1 MALLNPVSTAQEDV
15 ALDELLKRYDAY
27 IYALVREKMRQRR
40 FNNMSP
46 WTSDLEIEVDEIAQR
61 VRINL
66 WQALSRGSIQHPKA
80 YINVMVRNE
89 LNDMTR
95 ERKLTLPLRVDEE
108 GELYTGTMI
117 ATSQNDMA
125 DPAIEYEQAETVTML
140 TARFLDAVLSLPP
153 RQQQAMISALAEQVD
168 DVPELVEAF
177 KKRHIDVHVG
187 WPENDQERKLLK
199 ASLSVAR
206 RKVGYAM
213 SIEPSAHDGT
223 KEAPVVQRY
232 VAPPAEEIESS
243 ALDQRSGALQG
254 TGTEA
259 YIDHL
264 REPYRTAVYLHCV
277 KKRTYQQ
284 IVDELHLPLGTVKSH
299 ISRGMQMLH
308 KLQEM
313 GPDVQRVSK
322 QGADIA
328 EILVRVGTLNEP
340 YRRPIELHYK
350 QKRTCQQIAGEL
362 NLPKGTVKSLI
373 SRGMQMLRRS
383 A

>member
-1 MALLNPVSTAQEDV
+1 MAPLNTVSTADEDV
-15 ALDELLKRYDAY
+15 ALDELLKRYNPY
-27 IYALVREKMRQRR
+27 IYALVREKMRQRADIKI
-40 FNNMSP
+40 NPMVL
-46 WTSDLEIEVDEIAQR
+46 DLEVDEIAQR
-61 VRINL
+61 VLIKL
-66 WQALSRGSIQHPKA
+66 WQALSRGPIQHLEA

-89 LNDMTR
+89 LNGMAR
-95 ERKLTLPLRVDEE
+95 QRKPTLPLPVDEE

-117 ATSQNDMA
+117 VTSQERME
-125 DPAIEYEQAETVTML
+125 DPAIGCEQAETVTML
-140 TARFLDAVLSLPP
+140 AARVADAVLSLPL
-153 RQQQAMISALAEQVD
+153 RQQHAMISALAEQMD

-177 KKRHIDVHVG
+177 KKRQIDIRVG
-187 WPENDQERKLLK
+187 WPKNTQETKLLK

-213 SIEPSAHDGT
+213 SIEPSAHNRT
-223 KEAPVVQRY
+223 KKAPVVQRY
-232 VAPPAEEIESS
+232 VAPPAEENESP

-259 YIDHL
+259 FIDHL
-264 REPYRTAVYLHCV
+264 REPYRTAIYLHCV

-299 ISRGMQMLH
+299 ISRGLKMLR
-308 KLQEM
+308 KLREK
-313 GPDVQRVSK
+313 GPNVQSASE

-328 EILVRVGTLNEP
+328 EIIARVGTLNEP
-340 YRRPIELHYK
+340 YRRPVELHYK
-350 QKRTCQQIAGEL
+350 QKHTCQQIAGET

-373 SRGMQMLRRS
+373 SRGMKMLRRS